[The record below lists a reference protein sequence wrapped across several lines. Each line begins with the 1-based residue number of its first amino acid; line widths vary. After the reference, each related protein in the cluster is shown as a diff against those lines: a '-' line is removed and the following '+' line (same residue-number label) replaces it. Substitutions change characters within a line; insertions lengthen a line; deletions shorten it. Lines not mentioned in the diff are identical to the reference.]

1 MITETATSDNTIP
14 LTLVRAGREIDAG
27 FARAQRGTEDWIEG
41 SLQLAQG
48 LALGR
53 KEFPSDPLFG
63 AWLKENNHDHVN
75 KNDRAALIGLASDID
90 RARTVLQETES
101 RSYRLIWRDAKA
113 LFPSAGQ
120 RNPL

>member
-53 KEFPSDPLFG
+53 KEFPSDPKSSVHG
-63 AWLKENNHDHVN
+63 S
-75 KNDRAALIGLASDID
+75 R
-90 RARTVLQETES
+90 RTTTTTSTS
-101 RSYRLIWRDAKA
+101 RSGCSDWL
-113 LFPSAGQ
+113 GQ
-120 RNPL
+120 